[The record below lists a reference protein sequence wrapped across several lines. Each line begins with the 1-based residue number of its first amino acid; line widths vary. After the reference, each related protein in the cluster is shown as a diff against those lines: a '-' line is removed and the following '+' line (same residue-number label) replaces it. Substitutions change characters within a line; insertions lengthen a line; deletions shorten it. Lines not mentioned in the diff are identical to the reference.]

1 MGCSSQKAVPIKE
14 EEQKPVEDNLQ
25 LSVKVETNENNQE
38 NLEEKNNENIEEKLE
53 EKIEE
58 NIVQKEEEIKIEIQ
72 PVTENNKEEEKF
84 EEEIPED
91 LDIQEDE
98 YNKILLGG
106 SPPESND
113 MLNSRANDSSK
124 IRSFNKKS
132 INRKRKKK
140 PFTVSV
146 FEDSSFKT
154 IQIIINACSFLE
166 EYTMP
171 IWCPKDSY
179 IKFKVKG
186 QWRVDKLYPYTG
198 SKGLPSNNKGG
209 FGYGALVGRIGNN
222 NKFVVLDEKAIAVKE
237 DGPLYLK
244 QLLPKNLKVEP
255 EGKLEVNVYDGEY
268 LEIEEINRRIGW
280 KENNTINNDENNKEQ
295 NNEKILNEKE
305 REEMEK
311 INFEKKLRNNSNNLR
326 MNPLQFYEQYIWK
339 SKNVKDTKKYL
350 EKISDF
356 NLSALNQNEDYYN
369 SLLDYFKLIE
379 QNNSKGSAIKNNFID
394 FITRMEEEIEYF
406 LFDSF
411 GKVVKVKCKLTQKTK
426 PIDII
431 IHCFLD
437 KKYRFYIFN
446 KRSKDLTVSILK
458 NFYKDFSLIVMAFT
472 FEDKSE

>member
-38 NLEEKNNENIEEKLE
+38 NPEEKNNENIEEKLE

-58 NIVQKEEEIKIEIQ
+58 NIVQKEEEIKIEIE

-146 FEDSSFKT
+146 FEDSSFKK

-311 INFEKKLRNNSNNLR
+311 INFEKKLRNNANNLR
-326 MNPLQFYEQYIWK
+326 MNPLQFYEQYICK

-431 IHCFLD
+431 ILCFLD

-472 FEDKSE
+472 FED

>member
-25 LSVKVETNENNQE
+25 LSVKVETKENNQE

-146 FEDSSFKT
+146 FEDSSFKK

-311 INFEKKLRNNSNNLR
+311 INFEKKLRNNANNLR
-326 MNPLQFYEQYIWK
+326 MNPLQFYEQYICK

-431 IHCFLD
+431 ILCFLD

-472 FEDKSE
+472 FED

>member
-84 EEEIPED
+84 EEEISED

-132 INRKRKKK
+132 INGKRKKK

-146 FEDSSFKT
+146 FEDSSFKK

-268 LEIEEINRRIGW
+268 MEIEEINRRIGW

-326 MNPLQFYEQYIWK
+326 MNPLQFYEQYI
-339 SKNVKDTKKYL
+339 
-350 EKISDF
+350 
-356 NLSALNQNEDYYN
+356 
-369 SLLDYFKLIE
+369 
-379 QNNSKGSAIKNNFID
+379 
-394 FITRMEEEIEYF
+394 
-406 LFDSF
+406 
-411 GKVVKVKCKLTQKTK
+411 
-426 PIDII
+426 
-431 IHCFLD
+431 
-437 KKYRFYIFN
+437 
-446 KRSKDLTVSILK
+446 
-458 NFYKDFSLIVMAFT
+458 
-472 FEDKSE
+472 

>member
-38 NLEEKNNENIEEKLE
+38 NPEEKNNENIEEKLE

-58 NIVQKEEEIKIEIQ
+58 NIVQKEEEIKIEIE

-146 FEDSSFKT
+146 FEDSSFKK

-311 INFEKKLRNNSNNLR
+311 INFEKKLRNNANNLR
-326 MNPLQFYEQYIWK
+326 MNPLQFYEQYICK

-472 FEDKSE
+472 FED